1 MLCKLEWSWE
11 LRTWSHKMN
20 LLDILSTSPHY
31 FCWEWIGATRDN
43 SNFDLRGLNGLMG
56 WFFLFVMPW
65 TWCELWWCRIYLCS
79 LHSFPVFPDLLLKNC
94 WCFLGESRPAQDQPS
109 HINKNHIILRKNK
122 AWASW
127 AIQVKQVIQLT
138 EQPHLIPLIP
148 IVTNINV
155 LLTIFIYCQ
164 ERRLWELI
172 KWSPKENALI
182 FYHILSTHSLT
193 KCIEISFWRICMW
206 IWGHKGL
213 CEQALVHL

>member
-1 MLCKLEWSWE
+1 MRITDMITQDEYAWYFI
-11 LRTWSHKMN
+11 N
-20 LLDILSTSPHY
+20 FSPL
-31 FCWEWIGATRDN
+31 FCWEWIGATSDN

-94 WCFLGESRPAQDQPS
+94 WCFLGESRPAQDQPF

-148 IVTNINV
+148 IVTNINF
-155 LLTIFIYCQ
+155 LLTISIYCQ
-164 ERRLWELI
+164 ERRLWEL
-172 KWSPKENALI
+172 
-182 FYHILSTHSLT
+182 
-193 KCIEISFWRICMW
+193 
-206 IWGHKGL
+206 
-213 CEQALVHL
+213 